1 MAFQPAPDCAESV
14 IQYALP
20 GAPGVNV
27 LNWEYA
33 GVYDQEAIDALAA
46 AVDGVISELIAP
58 YLQVGTTYVGTTVR
72 GLSSPI
78 DLEATEVT
86 ATPGTGAGTSI
97 PNNVSFVT
105 SLRTGFTGRSAR
117 GRVYHMPP
125 PASFFT
131 GPNTVSQTYADAQID
146 ILEALIAAAGTE
158 LWTLVVLSR
167 QQNNV
172 ILANAVPRPVTDLV
186 SRNLRTDSQRG
197 RLPKGAS

>member
-1 MAFQPAPDCAESV
+1 MAFQPAPNCAESA

-27 LNWEYA
+27 LNWLFA
-33 GVYDQEAIDALAA
+33 GPYDQEAIDALAV

-58 YLQVGTTYVGTTVR
+58 YLQSGTTYVGTTVR
-72 GLSSPI
+72 GLATPI

-86 ATPGTGAGTSI
+86 VTPGSGSGSSI
-97 PNNVSFVT
+97 PNNVSYVT

-125 PASFFT
+125 PASFFV
-131 GPNTVSQTYADAQID
+131 GPNTISTIYAEAQIT
-146 ILEALIAAAGTE
+146 ILEALRDAGAAE
-158 LWTLVVLSR
+158 FWTLVVLSR
-167 QQNNV
+167 QQNGV
-172 ILANAVPRPVTDLV
+172 VLSEAVPRAVTDIV
-186 SRNLRTDSQRG
+186 SRNARTDSQRG